1 MDIAS
6 PDTPD
11 CSRST
16 KKKQFPARL
25 GQWPFRPSAEYE
37 RWEASSYGESRQ
49 VGCAGWRLL
58 TPLRAGPGR
67 QNRLWRTP
75 PVGRLHDVLEAIS
88 ETQNTLQATGE
99 RWVEAELNRIAGEV
113 ALMLPEA
120 DATKAEIYFD
130 RALAVARKQRA
141 KSWELRAS
149 MSLARLWRD
158 QGKVSE
164 ARELL
169 APVYGWFTEGFD
181 TRDLKEAK
189 ALLEELAT

>member
-1 MDIAS
+1 MFVPWLLANLA
-6 PDTPD
+6 
-11 CSRST
+11 RAYAGAG
-16 KKKQFPARL
+16 QFDNA
-25 GQWPFRPSAEYE
+25 
-37 RWEASSYGESRQ
+37 
-49 VGCAGWRLL
+49 
-58 TPLRAGPGR
+58 
-67 QNRLWRTP
+67 
-75 PVGRLHDVLEAIS
+75 LEAIS
-88 ETQNTLQATGE
+88 EAQNTLQATGE

-158 QGKVSE
+158 QGKVQQ

-169 APVYGWFTEGFD
+169 APVYTGGS
-181 TRDLKEAK
+181 LKGSAR
-189 ALLEELAT
+189 AI